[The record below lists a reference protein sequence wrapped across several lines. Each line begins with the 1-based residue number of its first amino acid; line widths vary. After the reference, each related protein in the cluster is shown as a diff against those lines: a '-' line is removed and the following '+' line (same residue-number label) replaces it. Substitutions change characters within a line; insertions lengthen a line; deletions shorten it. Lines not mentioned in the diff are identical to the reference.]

1 MNPGLAELPKTE
13 LDDVVVVTTGEAL
26 DDSTAAFATPGLG
39 PVSNDAAAA
48 DVDVT
53 VAAGVA
59 EVVGEAVADVV
70 TAGLMPNVIGEPLVA
85 EAGEA
90 ESPDFAVEN
99 AGVTEKP
106 PPRAAE
112 VERAPPKIEDPKAVS
127 DLGTLTVV
135 GSDETGFEAGR
146 DGAELAADT
155 SCLSPKPPK
164 AGTAGFGSDISGIR
178 NPPKAGV
185 AAPPAVVGAGGLD
198 EDDPKATGA
207 AGFET
212 GATETGFCATEA
224 SLNSKTGFGVPDEEE
239 IGVDANGLA
248 AAEAKGFA
256 DEPRKCF
263 EHT

>member
-1 MNPGLAELPKTE
+1 MAELPKTE

-39 PVSNDAAAA
+39 PVSTDAAAA
-48 DVDVT
+48 DVDVA

-85 EAGEA
+85 EAGLT
-90 ESPDFAVEN
+90 EN
-99 AGVTEKP
+99 AGFEVDKEGVTEKP

-127 DLGTLTVV
+127 DLGTPTVV
-135 GSDETGFEAGR
+135 GSDATAGFEAGK
-146 DGAELAADT
+146 DGVELAADT

-185 AAPPAVVGAGGLD
+185 AAPPAVVGAGGL
-198 EDDPKATGA
+198 EM
-207 AGFET
+207 
-212 GATETGFCATEA
+212 
-224 SLNSKTGFGVPDEEE
+224 
-239 IGVDANGLA
+239 
-248 AAEAKGFA
+248 
-256 DEPRKCF
+256 
-263 EHT
+263 